1 MGASSYLIFYLFFT
15 SCFMSKRKIE
25 VCFTTTLFPLFKND
39 NAHIVVVDVLR
50 STSAICAA
58 FANGAIE
65 VIPVPTVEE
74 AKTYKD
80 KGYLVA
86 AERDGVKLDFADFG
100 NSPFNFAPETVGGK
114 VLAYSTTNGTSAIT
128 QASGLTVSIGS
139 FLNLTAVAKWLIN
152 QNEGDLTILCSG
164 WKGKF
169 CMEDSLFAGAL
180 CEILLTH
187 PNFYTKCDSVN
198 ASLELWQIAKKNM
211 PLFFD
216 KIAQRHR
223 LKKMGLDDVIEYCFT
238 IDLTTVVPVFKEGS
252 IYPTGL

>member
-1 MGASSYLIFYLFFT
+1 
-15 SCFMSKRKIE
+15 MSKRKIE
-25 VCFTTTLFPLFKND
+25 VCFSTTLFPLFKND
-39 NAHIVVVDVLR
+39 NAYVVVVDVLR

-74 AKTYKD
+74 AKAYKD
-80 KGYLVA
+80 NGFLVA
-86 AERDGVKLDFADFG
+86 AERDGIKLDFADFG
-100 NSPFNFAPETVGGK
+100 NSPFNFTPSTVGGK
-114 VLAYSTTNGTSAIT
+114 VLAYSTTNGTSAIN
-128 QASGLTVSIGS
+128 QASGLSVSIGS
-139 FLNLTAVAKWLIN
+139 FLNLTAIAKWLID
-152 QNEGDLTILCSG
+152 QSEGDLTVLCSG

-180 CEILLTH
+180 CEILLAH

-198 ASLELWQIAKKNM
+198 ASLELWHNAKQNM

-223 LKKMGLDDVIEYCFT
+223 LKKMGLDDVLEYCFT
-238 IDLTTVVPVFKEGS
+238 LDSTNVVPLYKNGKIVPFK
-252 IYPTGL
+252 L